1 MRESSFFR
9 GQCCLLVLLLSLSLI
24 TACTQATTVNYQ
36 EKSDKPT
43 QEEMIIPE
51 QETSDP
57 LQVLA
62 PFTGLA
68 AQEQAIQQ
76 RPIAVMVNNY
86 KAARPQSGL
95 SYADVLIEVLAEGGI
110 SRLVAIYQS
119 QNQYAGSIGPVRSIR
134 PYLIELGESY
144 KAVLVHAGGS
154 PDGYRILQQQ
164 HKPYLDEISNAGS
177 YFWRDKSRRAPHNL
191 YTSLARLEQG
201 IAKKK
206 YKQTEAI
213 PVMSFSVEGKTEHAA
228 LAYTTE
234 AAGKIMIALLKNSE
248 LVEYQYDA
256 NRGNYIRYVAGKQ
269 HVDKENQEALR
280 AVNVLAVEAKHQV
293 LDKAGRLSVDV
304 VTGGKAIWFRN
315 GRAAFGNWV
324 RQAGGPIQFQVD
336 GKVIPLQPGITH
348 IMIVPSLEAKES
360 HVKWSE

>member
-1 MRESSFFR
+1 MHEPSFLR
-9 GQCCLLVLLLSLSLI
+9 SQACLLVLLLSFTI
-24 TACTQATTVNYQ
+24 VTACTQSAPVQNQ
-36 EKSDKPT
+36 VVSDKPI
-43 QEEMIIPE
+43 QEAIIVPE
-51 QETSDP
+51 QEKREP
-57 LQVLA
+57 QQVQA
-62 PFTGLA
+62 PFTGLPTP
-68 AQEQAIQQ
+68 EQAIQQ

-119 QNQYAGSIGPVRSIR
+119 QNQYAGTIGPVRSIR

-177 YFWRDKSRRAPHNL
+177 YFWRDKSRKAPHNL
-191 YTSLARLEQG
+191 YTSLIKLEQG

-206 YKQTEAI
+206 YELTEAI
-213 PVMSFSVEGKTEHAA
+213 PAMSFAAVGQAEHTAI
-228 LAYTTE
+228 AYQTE
-234 AAGKIMIALLKNSE
+234 AAGKITIALLKNSE

-256 NRGNYIRYVAGKQ
+256 NRGNYIRYVAGKP
-269 HVDKENQEALR
+269 HVDKENNEALR
-280 AVNVLAVEAKHQV
+280 TVNVLAVEAKHQV
-293 LDKAGRLSVDV
+293 LDQAGRLSVDV
-304 VTGGKAIWFRN
+304 TTGGKAIWFRH
-315 GRAAFGNWV
+315 GRAAAGKWV
-324 RQAGGPIQFQVD
+324 RQAAGPIQFQLE
-336 GKVIPLQPGITH
+336 GQVIPLHSGVTH
-348 IMIVPSLEAKES
+348 ILIVPSLEAKEA